1 MNSVILD
8 GAASLVAA
16 WPLALLTILVGSLF
30 GTAFVRAGRP
40 TDRAG
45 QPTWGD
51 AGPGRACRSAG
62 HSYLKRETGWCCSQC
77 GDEIGEQI
85 YVPQVARAAAGP

>member
-1 MNSVILD
+1 MNSVIFD

-16 WPLALLTILVGSLF
+16 WPLVLLTILVGSLF

-40 TDRAG
+40 SGRPVS
-45 QPTWGD
+45 PTWGD

-62 HSYLKRETGWCCSQC
+62 HSYLKRETGWRCSQC
-77 GDEIGEQI
+77 GDEIGDQI
-85 YVPQVARAAAGP
+85 YVPHVAGAAAGV

>member
-1 MNSVILD
+1 MNSVIVD
-8 GAASLVAA
+8 GAAALLAA
-16 WPLALLTILVGSLF
+16 WPLVLLTILVGSLF

-40 TDRAG
+40 TVVEPRWDA
-45 QPTWGD
+45 

-85 YVPQVARAAAGP
+85 YVPQVARAAAGV